1 MLDKIKRLSYSSIKL
16 LNENPTKWFSQYI
29 KWIYDN
35 EFHDY
40 FVVGNAFHLIVEN
53 FNKTWDRNIK
63 VWQSYIYREAERLNH
78 KEELYKEFAQ
88 LDALYNNYF
97 DWTEIKPKESE
108 LEVSMEFDWVK
119 FIGKLDAVHD
129 WFIEDYKW
137 VSSFLNEDNEQGMNK
152 LAEYHIQGWI
162 YMILYKQKYWEYPKF
177 ARFTETKKSIPNLM
191 RCRKPTIIEMCKA
204 TGKWENDDKMTIE
217 KLIEKYRLV
226 ANGKNVIDIMFSQE
240 LVDRCE
246 QLILRAIEII
256 KNMKEELLSCPFGSD
271 DVIKSLIN
279 NKE

>member
-35 EFHDY
+35 EYHDY
-40 FVVGNAFHLIVEN
+40 FAVGNAFHNIVEHY
-53 FNKTWDRNIK
+53 NKTGVKNIK
-63 VWQSYIYREAERLNH
+63 VWQSYIYKEAERLNYTW
-78 KEELYKEFAQ
+78 ELYKEFAQ

-97 DWTEIKPKESE
+97 DWTEIKPKHSE
-108 LEVSMEFDWVK
+108 LSIETEFGWVK
-119 FIGKLDAVHD
+119 FLWKLDAVHD
-129 WFIEDYKW
+129 WYIEDYKW
-137 VSSFLNEDNEQGMNK
+137 VSSFLNEDNEMGMDK
-152 LAEYHIQGWI
+152 LNEYYVQGWI
-162 YMILYKQKYWEYPKF
+162 YMILYKKQFGEYPKF
-177 ARFTETKKSIPNLM
+177 ARFTETKKSLPNLM
-191 RCRKPTIIEMCKA
+191 RCRKPTIIEMAKA
-204 TGKWENDDKMTIE
+204 TGKWEDDDKMTIE